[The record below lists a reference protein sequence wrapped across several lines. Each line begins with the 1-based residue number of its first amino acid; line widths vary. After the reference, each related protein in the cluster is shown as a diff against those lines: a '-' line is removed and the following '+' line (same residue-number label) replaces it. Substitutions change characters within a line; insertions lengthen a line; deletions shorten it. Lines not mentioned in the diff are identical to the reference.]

1 MHTKDD
7 SNKQNPVELAKE
19 FAKATENVKATAAEL
34 TGRIEKGE
42 KLSQDAKEKADD
54 ALNKYNELS
63 QLVQDLNQKANRRG
77 GEGETHKTL
86 GEKFAESEEFKS
98 FAQNPRAGTSAKL
111 NVKEII
117 TSATTDTAG
126 SAGALI
132 PKDNRGLIDPTQQRL
147 TVRDLLMPGTTNS
160 NAITYMVET
169 GFTNAAAAQ
178 AKEGDLKPESDLK
191 FTEKT
196 VNVKTL
202 AHWAKTSRQILDDV
216 PMLASYIENRLMYG
230 LKLVEEK
237 QLLNGDGTAG
247 NLLGIIPQATAFAN
261 KAPKVTNPTMIDTL
275 RLAMLQAILAE
286 YPASGHVLNP
296 IDWATIELAK
306 DGENRYI
313 IGQPQGETSPTLWR
327 LPVVE
332 TQSMGAGNFLTGAFN
347 LAAQLFDRQQ
357 AGVAISTENQ
367 DDFVRNLVTI
377 LVEERLA
384 LAVYRPEAFIY
395 GTFA

>member
-19 FAKATENVKATAAEL
+19 FAKATENVKATAEEL
-34 TGRIEKGE
+34 TCRIEKGE

-77 GEGETHKTL
+77 GEGETHKSMA
-86 GEKFAESEEFKS
+86 EKFADSEEFKS
-98 FAQNPRAGTSAKL
+98 FAQNPRAGASAKIH
-111 NVKEII
+111 VKEII
-117 TSATTDTAG
+117 TSNTTDTAG
-126 SAGALI
+126 SAGALVQR
-132 PKDNRGLIDPTQQRL
+132 DNRGLIDPVQQRL
-147 TVRDLLMPGTTNS
+147 TVRDLLTAGTTTS
-160 NAITYMVET
+160 NAITYMMET
-169 GFTNAAAAQ
+169 GFTNGAAAQ
-178 AKEGDLKPESDLK
+178 AKEGDVKGQSDLK
-191 FTEKT
+191 FTEKQ
-196 VNVKTL
+196 VGVKTL
-202 AHWAKTSRQILDDV
+202 AHWAKTSTQIIEDV
-216 PMLASYIENRLMYG
+216 PMLVSYIENRLMFG
-230 LKLVEEK
+230 LKLVEER
-237 QLLNGDGTAG
+237 QILNGDGTGG

-261 KAPKVTNPTMIDTL
+261 KATKITQPTMIDTL

-306 DGENRYI
+306 DAENRYI
-313 IGQPQGETSPTLWR
+313 IGQPQGETNPTLWR

-332 TQSMGAGNFLTGAFN
+332 TQSIGVGNFLTGAFN
-347 LAAQLFDRQQ
+347 LGAQLFDRKQ

-367 DDFVRNLVTI
+367 DDFIKNLVTI

-384 LAVYRPEAFIY
+384 LAVYRPESFIY